1 LLAVTLALLVLWL
14 QVGLLLDFQCQQASV
29 PKVSIPPAS
38 FLLASFLLALPSLVY
53 RRNCWQEASLILV
66 VLVSMAYLEDRI
78 PVILEQ
84 TVHRQ
89 TLEESLEQLFDSP

>member
-38 FLLASFLLALPSLVY
+38 FLLALPSLVY
-53 RRNCWQEASLILV
+53 RRNCWQEALQILV

-84 TVHRQ
+84 TVHHQ

>member
-1 LLAVTLALLVLWL
+1 L
-14 QVGLLLDFQCQQASV
+14 Q
-29 PKVSIPPAS
+29 
-38 FLLASFLLALPSLVY
+38 
-53 RRNCWQEASLILV
+53 ILV